1 MSAEQSTTTHRG
13 PGRPRLDDEMVPR
26 ILDAAERLFAK
37 NDSLDV
43 SIRDIAAEA
52 GVPHARIYRYF
63 DGKDDVLRQMMERGR
78 ERQFA
83 YEAERR
89 ASDTGVRGTL
99 DWIMTENRPY
109 SLAVARAAMA
119 GETPSSL
126 GVDASVQLS
135 RRARDLFEG
144 SGPPFRLRDDY
155 APAVVVAA
163 ANALV
168 LGWVACEDWL
178 VESAGLQDADR
189 TQLRAEIDELMLSLM
204 TGQPVDGANAADEGA
219 LWSRR

>member
-1 MSAEQSTTTHRG
+1 MTAEQGSTARRG

-43 SIRDIAAEA
+43 SVRDIAAEA
-52 GVPHARIYRYF
+52 GVPHTRIYRYF

-83 YEAERR
+83 YEEERR
-89 ASDTGVRGTL
+89 VTSAGVVGTL

-109 SLAVARAAMA
+109 SLAVARAALA

-126 GVDASVQLS
+126 GLDARNQLA
-135 RRARDLFEG
+135 RRASGLFEDG
-144 SGPPFRLRDDY
+144 KPPFRLRDDHP
-155 APAVVVAA
+155 PAVVIAA
-163 ANALV
+163 TNALV
-168 LGWVACEDWL
+168 LGWVACEEWL
-178 VESAGLQDADR
+178 VESVGLQDADR
-189 TQLRAEIDELMLSLM
+189 VRLRAEIDELMLSLL
-204 TGQPVDGANAADEGA
+204 TGERADRAGSTETET
-219 LWSRR
+219 SQ

>member
-1 MSAEQSTTTHRG
+1 VSAEQRTTTHRG

-52 GVPHARIYRYF
+52 CVPHARIYRYF

-83 YEAERR
+83 YEEERR
-89 ASDTGVRGTL
+89 VTAAGMVGTL

-109 SLAVARAAMA
+109 SLAVARAALA
-119 GETPSSL
+119 GETPSSV
-126 GVDASVQLS
+126 GIDANSQLA
-135 RRARDLFEG
+135 RRASGLFEEG
-144 SGPPFRLRDDY
+144 NPPFRLRDDH
-155 APAVVVAA
+155 APAVVIAA

-168 LGWVACEDWL
+168 LGWVACEDWI
-178 VESAGLQDADR
+178 VESAGLQDSDR
-189 TQLRAEIDELMLSLM
+189 TRLRAEIDELMLSLM
-204 TGQPVDGANAADEGA
+204 TCSQGDRAVSPEKEVRSE
-219 LWSRR
+219 